1 MSPFGHIA
9 GVALESAVLRV
20 KGFGPKGS
28 GKAGDI
34 WIAKDRSHTGIY
46 IGNGFDSQFVISY
59 EADRREIISRCGN
72 SFGYAIRKNKATLVK
87 LLGVEEK
94 RDDDEQSINQGVC
107 TAFRKK
113 I

>member
-1 MSPFGHIA
+1 MFTQNLDAARQCSNCNFIVVDNA
-9 GVALESAVLRV
+9 T
-20 KGFGPKGS
+20 KI
-28 GKAGDI
+28 KAHQLDS
-34 WIAKDRSHTGIY
+34 WYKEFVDNRNGIY

-94 RDDDEQSINQGVC
+94 RDDDE
-107 TAFRKK
+107 
-113 I
+113 